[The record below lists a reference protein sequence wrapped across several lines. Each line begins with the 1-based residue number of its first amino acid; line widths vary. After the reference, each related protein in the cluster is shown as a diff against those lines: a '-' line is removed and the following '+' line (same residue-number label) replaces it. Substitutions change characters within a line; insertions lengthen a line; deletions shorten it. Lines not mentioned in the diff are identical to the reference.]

1 MHEMSTFLA
10 KPPAATIVLGAITN
24 DSFYPDIDL
33 TDVRESTRL
42 DATVTTERLQNAVTA
57 AMVHV
62 NGQLRA
68 YQAIQIERG
77 FTQLLRVP
85 STAINGES
93 VLITLY
99 KRAIYC
105 TVQADLNE
113 RYSDYDTTAADKK
126 DAHINDHIAETQRR
140 NAQWAI
146 NDLVGRTRCTVE
158 LI

>member
-1 MHEMSTFLA
+1 MSTFLA
-10 KPPAATIVLGAITN
+10 KPPAAQDEPLLIIN
-24 DSFYPDIDL
+24 DRFYPNIDITDL
-33 TDVRESTRL
+33 RESTRL
-42 DATVTTERLQNAVTA
+42 DATVTTERLVNAVTA

-68 YQAIQIERG
+68 YKEAQEQRG
-77 FTQLLRVP
+77 FDQLSDCP
-85 STAINGES
+85 STAINSES

-99 KRAIYC
+99 KRAVYC

-113 RYSDYDTTAADKK
+113 RYSDYDTTASDKK
-126 DAHINDHIAETQRR
+126 DADINDHIAETQRR

-146 NDLVGRTRCTVE
+146 SDLVGRNRCTVE

>member
-1 MHEMSTFLA
+1 MSTFLA
-10 KPPAATIVLGAITN
+10 KPPAATIVLGIITN
-24 DSFYPDIDL
+24 DAFYPGIDL
-33 TDVRESTRL
+33 TDLRESTRL
-42 DATVTTERLQNAVTA
+42 DATVTNERLQNAVSA
-57 AMVHV
+57 AMIQV

-68 YQAIQIERG
+68 YQSTQLERG
-77 FTQLLRVP
+77 FNHLSDVP
-85 STAINGES
+85 STSINNES

-99 KRAIYC
+99 KRAVYC

-126 DAHINDHIAETQRR
+126 DANINDHIAELQRR

-146 NDLVGRTRCTVE
+146 SDLVGRGRCTVE

>member
-1 MHEMSTFLA
+1 MTTFLA
-10 KPPAATIVLGAITN
+10 KPPAATNAPQIISN
-24 DSFYPDIDL
+24 DPFYPGIDL
-33 TDVRESTRL
+33 TDLRESTRL

-62 NGQLRA
+62 NGQLIA
-68 YQAIQIERG
+68 YQATQIERG
-77 FTQLLRVP
+77 FTQLSEVP

-99 KRAIYC
+99 KRAVYC

-126 DAHINDHIAETQRR
+126 DGKINDHIAETQRR

-146 NDLVGRTRCTVE
+146 SDLVGRNRCTVE